1 MSDRSEYTSR
11 IEGRVNLSAL
21 ANAFVIF
28 IGVGSVGSMMALELL
43 AHCGV
48 GHGALVDGSRLER
61 HNLVRH
67 VLGARYLWA
76 NKAAAM
82 ADYLA
87 DVPGLDVGYRDR
99 HIDDT
104 MSDRELDLLLAPAD
118 LIVIA
123 TDDRRTQRQVAAR
136 ARALDIPA
144 VIPGLYAQGGGE
156 VFVQLDS
163 ANPCF
168 RCWDD
173 FRPADA
179 EVRGAT
185 ALSADA
191 FAVIQQAIYLCVGVL
206 DTRSAEAR
214 ELAPPAGDPRPRQL
228 FVARPATNLV
238 RVPMNRRNGCPAC
251 RVGPSDVHAPPNNRA
266 RSRRSVQDDRAP
278 ARDWMFAADATP
290 APPVLERLTVS
301 EEIVLEGSPV
311 VLSWSAQHATH
322 VRIDGD
328 GPYPTTGELTITVN
342 ATRFFTVEAVNPYG
356 SVTGHSATVRVLA
369 LPKLP
374 VVELGPLA
382 PTDRLAP
389 IRDMDVGSAQIRW
402 PRLSL
407 SGFSRSPLV
416 DAPTRLSPPP
426 FGLGRIGPQRSPR
439 FPSLD
444 RRFPSINRV
453 WSRTHKER

>member
-1 MSDRSEYTSR
+1 MSDRIEYTSR
-11 IEGRVNLSAL
+11 IAGRVNLPAL
-21 ANAFVIF
+21 SDAFVVF

-67 VLGARYLWA
+67 VLGPRYLWA
-76 NKAAAM
+76 NKAAGM
-82 ADYLA
+82 ADLLA
-87 DVPGLDVGYRDR
+87 DVPELDVGYLDR
-99 HIDDT
+99 HIDDA

-123 TDDRRTQRQVAAR
+123 TDDRRTQRRVAAR

-185 ALSADA
+185 ALAADA
-191 FAVIQQAIYLCVGVL
+191 FAVIQEAIYLCVGVL

-228 FVARPATNLV
+228 FVARRATNLV
-238 RVPMNRRNGCPAC
+238 RVPMNRRDGCPAC
-251 RVGPSDVHAPPNNRA
+251 RVGPSDVHAPSNTRA
-266 RSRRSVQDDRAP
+266 RGRRFAQNDHAS
-278 ARDWMFAADATP
+278 ARDWMFVAGTAPTP
-290 APPVLERLTVS
+290 PLLERLTVS

-311 VLSWSAQHATH
+311 VLEWSAKHATH
-322 VRIDGD
+322 VRIDGN
-328 GPYPTTGELTITVN
+328 GPYPTTGELTVTVN
-342 ATRFFTVEAVNPYG
+342 APRFFTVDAVNPYG
-356 SVTGHSATVRVLA
+356 SVTGRSVTVRVLA

-374 VVELGPLA
+374 VVELGPLT
-382 PTDRLAP
+382 PSDSLAP
-389 IRDMDVGSAQIRW
+389 GRDMGVDSAQIRW

-407 SGFSRSPLV
+407 SGFSQSPLG
-416 DAPTRLSPPP
+416 DAPTHLSPPP
-426 FGLGRIGPQRSPR
+426 FGLARIGPRRSPS

-444 RRFPSINRV
+444 RRFPSINRI
-453 WSRTHKER
+453 WSRT